1 MRHIVNF
8 TSICFLIVSSIF
20 LIIVVYKFDIL
31 NLDEL
36 NSQKIKYFLISFFL
50 FFLSIIILFLETEN
64 KKGSLLV
71 IVSMTFSLYLV
82 EIILTYFNYK
92 ESVKYHAIKSNH
104 KFDERSRYEY
114 FEILREKDNSYVV
127 TIPPYVFDR
136 NYKKISNEL
145 TFFPLGG
152 ISNSNTLFCNETGFF
167 VKYKSDRYGFN
178 NDDKEWDKKSQ
189 ILFIGDSY
197 THGVCVDRKDNIT
210 GFLRKHINENV
221 GLINLGQRGNGP
233 LIELASLIEYG
244 LVVNPKKI
252 FWLYYEGNDLK
263 NLEKEI
269 AHPILKNYL
278 SHDFFSQNL
287 KLKQI
292 EIDNLLKKILIER
305 LKFEK
310 LTRSNNYKNKF
321 YRFVKLENTQNLL
334 KKLNFKK
341 EKDYTQSEIKNLRLI
356 LNRAKQITDNLDA
369 EFHFVY
375 IPSYKRIKLKK
386 HKDINLFDYENV
398 KKIVYDLN
406 INFIDLSKPMIYQS
420 EDPYI
425 FYPYKL
431 PKHFNKLGYQKIGEI
446 ILNYAK
452 N

>member
-1 MRHIVNF
+1 
-8 TSICFLIVSSIF
+8 
-20 LIIVVYKFDIL
+20 
-31 NLDEL
+31 
-36 NSQKIKYFLISFFL
+36 
-50 FFLSIIILFLETEN
+50 
-64 KKGSLLV
+64 
-71 IVSMTFSLYLV
+71 MTFSLYLV

-136 NYKKISNEL
+136 NYKKNSNEL

-178 NDDKEWDKKSQ
+178 NDDKEWDKKSH
-189 ILFIGDSY
+189 ILFVGDSY

-244 LVVNPKKI
+244 LVANPKKI

-269 AHPILKNYL
+269 THPILKNYL
-278 SHDFFSQNL
+278 SNDFFL
-287 KLKQI
+287 
-292 EIDNLLKKILIER
+292 KIL
-305 LKFEK
+305 
-310 LTRSNNYKNKF
+310 N
-321 YRFVKLENTQNLL
+321 
-334 KKLNFKK
+334 
-341 EKDYTQSEIKNLRLI
+341 
-356 LNRAKQITDNLDA
+356 
-369 EFHFVY
+369 
-375 IPSYKRIKLKK
+375 
-386 HKDINLFDYENV
+386 
-398 KKIVYDLN
+398 
-406 INFIDLSKPMIYQS
+406 
-420 EDPYI
+420 
-425 FYPYKL
+425 
-431 PKHFNKLGYQKIGEI
+431 
-446 ILNYAK
+446 
-452 N
+452 